1 MFSHTSLKKLE
12 ILLFLALIVGGFY
25 YLYTLYALGAATV
38 NVTPRDPLSSGLVG
52 HWTFDGPD
60 MTQNV
65 ADVTSG

>member
-38 NVTPRDPLSSGLVG
+38 NVTPRDPLCRVLSV
-52 HWTFDGPD
+52 TGPL
-60 MTQNV
+60 TGR
-65 ADVTSG
+65 T